1 MKPRT
6 KNDKSSKF
14 KSSFGVIRFKGL
26 RHGAQAFKSKSRINK
41 ANVPKET
48 GINQQNLADK
58 EGFVEVRNR
67 RRIIGGQRN
76 MGHKGNH
83 GFNQGFRKEMG
94 NRKENVK
101 YAYQPKVFDL
111 KPVIEKNLKS
121 SNGNA
126 FASPSKIQK
135 IWKASQENRKL
146 RESFDEFI
154 KKKLQPNCIETK
166 DWTYDMI
173 QYFKYQW
180 KAMERMEEEV
190 SEEEDVFDSHN
201 QAVNSL
207 IANEVGFKQKEIAKF
222 ITESKIHICALI
234 ETHLKT
240 KGIGKPINSL
250 DLEGHKRIVHD
261 VPWVLMGDFNVTLKP
276 EEHYNGS
283 SVMTYDMGEFIDAI
297 NSLEKLDKIMVNDEF
312 LGKFDQADGMFLPYL
327 ISDHSPAMLII
338 PDKIAKRK
346 KSFRVVQKLKQL
358 KRPLNN
364 LNWNNGNIFE
374 KVVILKEKLK
384 KAQSDV
390 DADPFNNAKREI
402 ASHLFEEY
410 TVAAEDEIK
419 LFHKKV
425 KIHWLK
431 AGDRNNAFFYRILKA
446 RKHKSRVESICGEDG
461 KSYEGNEVPN
471 QYLTPEEAEE
481 MVREVTDAEI
491 KAVLFD
497 INFSKAARPD
507 GYSACFYKKSWQ
519 IVGKEICLAVKE
531 FFTCGK
537 ILREINATLIA
548 LVPKLDTS
556 NRVSNF
562 RPIACC
568 NVLYKITIIKKSLD
582 EFSKVSGLH
591 PNLSKSTIL
600 FGSILDYYKA
610 KMLQVLPLKCG
621 KLPMKYLGVPL
632 LAKRLRVKD
641 CVSLIENV
649 ENMISCW
656 RNKLLSYA
664 GRV

>member
-1 MKPRT
+1 MGGGLERCVHCYV
-6 KNDKSSKF
+6 
-14 KSSFGVIRFKGL
+14 FG
-26 RHGAQAFKSKSRINK
+26 HGAQAFKSKSRINK

-76 MGHKGNH
+76 MGYKGNH

-101 YAYQPKVFDL
+101 
-111 KPVIEKNLKS
+111 
-121 SNGNA
+121 
-126 FASPSKIQK
+126 
-135 IWKASQENRKL
+135 KL

-190 SEEEDVFDSHN
+190 SEEEDVFDSNN

-207 IANEVGFKQKEIAKF
+207 IANEVVVNEFKQKEIAKF

-234 ETHLKT
+234 ETLLKT

-283 SVMTYDMGEFIDAI
+283 SVMTYDMV
-297 NSLEKLDKIMVNDEF
+297 S
-312 LGKFDQADGMFLPYL
+312 DQADGMFLPYL

-338 PDKIAKRK
+338 PDKITKRK

-410 TVAAEDEIK
+410 TVAAEDENK
-419 LFHKKV
+419 LLHKKV

-431 AGDRNNAFFYRILKA
+431 AGDRNNAFFHRILKA
-446 RKHKSRVESICGEDG
+446 RKHKSRVESIYGEDG

-471 QYLTPEEAEE
+471 QY
-481 MVREVTDAEI
+481 VNHFN
-491 KAVLFD
+491 KF
-497 INFSKAARPD
+497 
-507 GYSACFYKKSWQ
+507 
-519 IVGKEICLAVKE
+519 VGA
-531 FFTCGK
+531 
-537 ILREINATLIA
+537 
-548 LVPKLDTS
+548 
-556 NRVSNF
+556 
-562 RPIACC
+562 
-568 NVLYKITIIKKSLD
+568 
-582 EFSKVSGLH
+582 
-591 PNLSKSTIL
+591 
-600 FGSILDYYKA
+600 
-610 KMLQVLPLKCG
+610 
-621 KLPMKYLGVPL
+621 
-632 LAKRLRVKD
+632 
-641 CVSLIENV
+641 
-649 ENMISCW
+649 
-656 RNKLLSYA
+656 
-664 GRV
+664 

>member
-1 MKPRT
+1 MDKLTADMCKDGTGRLGYVRVLVEIDAEKSYIDNVEINYVNDLKKVKKTKWFKVEYSWKPERCVHCYV
-6 KNDKSSKF
+6 
-14 KSSFGVIRFKGL
+14 FG
-26 RHGAQAFKSKSRINK
+26 HGAQAFKSKSRINK

-67 RRIIGGQRN
+67 RRIVGGQRN
-76 MGHKGNH
+76 MGYKGNH

-101 YAYQPKVFDL
+101 YAYQPKVSDP

-126 FASPSKIQK
+126 F
-135 IWKASQENRKL
+135 RKL

-180 KAMERMEEEV
+180 KAIERIEEEV
-190 SEEEDVFDSHN
+190 SEEED
-201 QAVNSL
+201 
-207 IANEVGFKQKEIAKF
+207 
-222 ITESKIHICALI
+222 
-234 ETHLKT
+234 
-240 KGIGKPINSL
+240 
-250 DLEGHKRIVHD
+250 D
-261 VPWVLMGDFNVTLKP
+261 VPWVLIGDFNVTLKP

-283 SVMTYDMGEFIDAI
+283 SVMTYDIGWSYNAI
-297 NSLEKLDKIMVNDEF
+297 NTHRDKIMVNDEF
-312 LGKFDQADGMFLPYL
+312 LGMFDQADGMFLPYL

-346 KSFRVVQKLKQL
+346 KPFRVVQKLKQL
-358 KRPLNN
+358 KRPLNKVN
-364 LNWNNGNIFE
+364 LNNGNIFE
-374 KVVILKEKLK
+374 KL
-384 KAQSDV
+384 Q
-390 DADPFNNAKREI
+390 P
-402 ASHLFEEY
+402 
-410 TVAAEDEIK
+410 EDEIK
-419 LFHKKV
+419 LLHKKV

-431 AGDRNNAFFYRILKA
+431 AGDRNNAFFHRILKA

-481 MVREVTDAEI
+481 IVREVIDAEI

-497 INFSKAARPD
+497 INSSKAARPH

-531 FFTCGK
+531 FF
-537 ILREINATLIA
+537 
-548 LVPKLDTS
+548 
-556 NRVSNF
+556 
-562 RPIACC
+562 
-568 NVLYKITIIKKSLD
+568 
-582 EFSKVSGLH
+582 
-591 PNLSKSTIL
+591 
-600 FGSILDYYKA
+600 
-610 KMLQVLPLKCG
+610 
-621 KLPMKYLGVPL
+621 
-632 LAKRLRVKD
+632 
-641 CVSLIENV
+641 
-649 ENMISCW
+649 
-656 RNKLLSYA
+656 
-664 GRV
+664 